1 MLKKLLIG
9 FLLVFIGV
17 FLGYQTPRGP
27 ALYSTLIN
35 LGISSNEDYSTLA
48 SHQALL
54 DFEELLSA
62 AREMVLN
69 DARTEQ
75 EAAEGMRWLLRAVA
89 MSVEVAADANPQRPY
104 FQRMD
109 TLVRKV
115 GGDNPDAE
123 YEFAAIDGQYDYKIT
138 GNIGSVR
145 YLGFTFNAGQG
156 TTPRRQFAY
165 LSDKTLELDQDG
177 NFTLILSQE
186 PTDISGQWVQIPDDA
201 SGILVRQY
209 IANRKKEELPTLNIE
224 VLGSPI
230 QFSPVTDQEI
240 ADAIISTSYAFLSL
254 TTLHQRVL
262 PELMEKTNVFI
273 EATSDSL
280 GGAISGNDNL
290 YMIGSYQLAD
300 DEALIMLVQ
309 PPKTRYWNIA
319 LESRWHETADYLHRP
334 TSMTL
339 DEVNYNEDGSVEFIV
354 AHKDPGHPNWLDTS
368 GHNFGFITLRWL
380 DALDEDVPMPELQV
394 INWSDLIN
402 AIYSE

>member
-9 FLLVFIGV
+9 FLLVLIGG

-35 LGISSNEDYSTLA
+35 FGISSNEDYSILA

-69 DARTEQ
+69 DARTQQ
-75 EAAEGMRWLLRAVA
+75 EAVEGMRWLLRAVA
-89 MSVEVAADANPQRPY
+89 MSVEVAADANPRRPY

-156 TTPRRQFAY
+156 TSTRRQFAY

-186 PTDISGQWVQIPDDA
+186 PTDTSGQWIQIPDDA

-209 IANRKKEELPTLNIE
+209 IANRKKEELATLNID

-240 ADAIISTSYAFLSL
+240 ADAIIGTSYAFLSL
-254 TTLHQRVL
+254 TTLHHRVL

-273 EATSDSL
+273 KATSDSL

-380 DALDEDVPMPELQV
+380 DAMDENVPMPELQV
-394 INWSDLIN
+394 INWSDLVN
-402 AIYSE
+402 

>member
-9 FLLVFIGV
+9 FLLVLIGG
-17 FLGYQTPRGP
+17 FLGYQTPRGA

-35 LGISSNEDYSTLA
+35 FGISSNEDYSTLA

-75 EAAEGMRWLLRAVA
+75 EAVEGMRWLLRTVA

-209 IANRKKEELPTLNIE
+209 IANRKKEELATLNID

-240 ADAIISTSYAFLSL
+240 ADAIISTSYAFLRL

-380 DALDEDVPMPELQV
+380 DAMNEDVPMPELQV
-394 INWSDLIN
+394 INWSDLIKK
-402 AIYSE
+402 I

>member
-35 LGISSNEDYSTLA
+35 LGISSNEDYSSLA

-123 YEFAAIDGQYDYKIT
+123 YEFAAIDGQYEYKIT

-380 DALDEDVPMPELQV
+380 DAMDEDVPMPELQV

-402 AIYSE
+402 EIYSE

>member
-9 FLLVFIGV
+9 FLLVLIGG

-35 LGISSNEDYSTLA
+35 FGISSNEDYSTLA

-75 EAAEGMRWLLRAVA
+75 EAVEGMRWLLRTVA
-89 MSVEVAADANPQRPY
+89 MSVEVAADANPRRPH

-186 PTDISGQWVQIPDDA
+186 PTDISGQWVKIPDDA

-209 IANRKKEELPTLNIE
+209 IANRKKEELATLNIDI
-224 VLGSPI
+224 LGSPI
-230 QFSPVTDQEI
+230 QYSPVTDQEI
-240 ADAIISTSYAFLSL
+240 ADAIIGTSYAFLSL
-254 TTLHQRVL
+254 TTLHHRVL

-380 DALDEDVPMPELQV
+380 DALDEDVPMPELEV
-394 INWSDLIN
+394 INWSDLVN
-402 AIYSE
+402 

>member
-9 FLLVFIGV
+9 FLLVLIGG
-17 FLGYQTPRGP
+17 FLGYQAPRGP
-27 ALYSTLIN
+27 ALYSTFLN
-35 LGISSNEDYSTLA
+35 FGISSGQDYSTLA

-54 DFEELLSA
+54 DFEEVLSA

-75 EAAEGMRWLLRAVA
+75 EAVEGMRWLLRVIA
-89 MSVEVAADANPQRPY
+89 MSVEVAADANPRRPH

-123 YEFAAIDGQYDYKIT
+123 YEFAAIDGQYNYKIT

-177 NFTLILSQE
+177 NFSLILSQE
-186 PTDISGQWVQIPDDA
+186 PTDISGQWVKIPDDA

-240 ADAIISTSYAFLSL
+240 ADAIIGTSYAFLSL
-254 TTLHQRVL
+254 TTLHHRVL

-380 DALDEDVPMPELQV
+380 DAMDEDVPMPELQV
-394 INWSDLIN
+394 INWSDLVN
-402 AIYSE
+402 

>member
-9 FLLVFIGV
+9 LLLVLMGG

-69 DARTEQ
+69 DARTQQ
-75 EAAEGMRWLLRAVA
+75 EAVEGMRWLLRAVA
-89 MSVEVAADANPQRPY
+89 MSVEVAADANPRRPH

-156 TTPRRQFAY
+156 TTTRRQFAY

-186 PTDISGQWVQIPDDA
+186 PTDTSGQWIQIPDDA

-209 IANRKKEELPTLNIE
+209 IANRKKEELATLNID

-240 ADAIISTSYAFLSL
+240 ADAIIGTSYAFLSL
-254 TTLHQRVL
+254 TTLHHRVL

-380 DALDEDVPMPELQV
+380 DALDEDVPMPELEV
-394 INWSDLIN
+394 INWSDLVN
-402 AIYSE
+402 

>member
-1 MLKKLLIG
+1 MHKKLLIG

-17 FLGYQTPRGP
+17 FLGHQAPRGP

-54 DFEELLSA
+54 DFEELFSA
-62 AREMVLN
+62 TREMVLN

-165 LSDKTLELDQDG
+165 LSDKTLELDQEG

-240 ADAIISTSYAFLSL
+240 ADAIISTSYAFLHL

-380 DALDEDVPMPELQV
+380 DAMDEDVPMPKLQV
-394 INWSDLIN
+394 INWSDLIKK
-402 AIYSE
+402 I

>member
-9 FLLVFIGV
+9 FLLVLIGG

-35 LGISSNEDYSTLA
+35 FGISSNEDYSTLA

-75 EAAEGMRWLLRAVA
+75 EAVEGMRWLLRTVA
-89 MSVEVAADANPQRPY
+89 MSVEVAADANPRRPH

-165 LSDKTLELDQDG
+165 LSDQTLELDQDG

-186 PTDISGQWVQIPDDA
+186 PTDTSGQWIQIPDDA

-209 IANRKKEELPTLNIE
+209 IANRKKEELATLNID

-240 ADAIISTSYAFLSL
+240 ADAIIGTSYAFLSL
-254 TTLHQRVL
+254 TTLHHRVL

-394 INWSDLIN
+394 INWSDLVN
-402 AIYSE
+402 

>member
-9 FLLVFIGV
+9 FLLVLIGG

-35 LGISSNEDYSTLA
+35 FGISSNEDYSTLA

-75 EAAEGMRWLLRAVA
+75 EAVEGMRWLLRTVA
-89 MSVEVAADANPQRPY
+89 MSVEVAADANPRRPH

-165 LSDKTLELDQDG
+165 LSDQTLELDQDG

-186 PTDISGQWVQIPDDA
+186 PTDTSGQWIQIPDDA

-209 IANRKKEELPTLNIE
+209 IANRKKEELATLNID

-240 ADAIISTSYAFLSL
+240 ADAIIGTSYAFLSL
-254 TTLHQRVL
+254 TTLHHRVL

-273 EATSDSL
+273 KATSDSL

-380 DALDEDVPMPELQV
+380 DALDEDVPMPELEV
-394 INWSDLIN
+394 INWSDLVN
-402 AIYSE
+402 

>member
-62 AREMVLN
+62 TREMVLN

-380 DALDEDVPMPELQV
+380 DAMDEDVPMPKLQV
-394 INWSDLIN
+394 INWSDLIKK
-402 AIYSE
+402 I

>member
-9 FLLVFIGV
+9 FLLVLIGG

-35 LGISSNEDYSTLA
+35 FGISSNEDYSTLA

-69 DARTEQ
+69 AARTQQ
-75 EAAEGMRWLLRAVA
+75 EAVEGMRWLLRAVA
-89 MSVEVAADANPQRPY
+89 MSVEVAADANPRRPY

-123 YEFAAIDGQYDYKIT
+123 YEFAAIDGKYDYKIT

-156 TTPRRQFAY
+156 TTTRRQFAY

-186 PTDISGQWVQIPDDA
+186 PTDTSGQWIQIPDDA

-209 IANRKKEELPTLNIE
+209 IGNRKKEELPTLNID

-254 TTLHQRVL
+254 TTLHHRVL
-262 PELMEKTNVFI
+262 PELMEETNIFI
-273 EATSDSL
+273 EATSDNL

-380 DALDEDVPMPELQV
+380 DAMNEDVPMPELQV
-394 INWSDLIN
+394 INWSDLVN
-402 AIYSE
+402 

>member
-9 FLLVFIGV
+9 FLLVLIGG

-35 LGISSNEDYSTLA
+35 FGISSNEDYSTLA

-62 AREMVLN
+62 GREMVLN
-69 DARTEQ
+69 DARTQQ
-75 EAAEGMRWLLRAVA
+75 EAVEGMRWLLRAVA
-89 MSVEVAADANPQRPY
+89 MSVEVAADANPRRPY

-156 TTPRRQFAY
+156 TSTRRQFAY

-186 PTDISGQWVQIPDDA
+186 PTDTSGQWIQIPDDA

-209 IANRKKEELPTLNIE
+209 IANRKKEELATLNID

-240 ADAIISTSYAFLSL
+240 ADAIIGTSYAFLSL
-254 TTLHQRVL
+254 TTLHHRVL

-273 EATSDSL
+273 KATSDSL

-354 AHKDPGHPNWLDTS
+354 AHKDPNHPNWLDTS

-380 DALDEDVPMPELQV
+380 DAKDEDVPMPELQI
-394 INWSDLIN
+394 INWSDLVK
-402 AIYSE
+402 

>member
-1 MLKKLLIG
+1 MLKKFLIG
-9 FLLVFIGV
+9 FLLVLIGS

-35 LGISSNEDYSTLA
+35 FGISSNEDYSTLA

-54 DFEELLSA
+54 DFQDLLSA

-69 DARTEQ
+69 DARTQQ
-75 EAAEGMRWLLRAVA
+75 EAVEGMRWLLRAVA
-89 MSVEVAADANPQRPY
+89 MSVEVAADANPRRPY

-156 TTPRRQFAY
+156 TTTRRQFAY

-186 PTDISGQWVQIPDDA
+186 PINTSGQWIQIPDDA

-209 IANRKKEELPTLNIE
+209 IAYRKKEELPTLNID

-254 TTLHQRVL
+254 TTLHHRVL
-262 PELMEKTNVFI
+262 PELMEETNVFI
-273 EATSDSL
+273 KATSDNL

-290 YMIGSYQLAD
+290 YMIGSYQLED

-380 DALDEDVPMPELQV
+380 DAMDEDVPMPELQV
-394 INWSDLIN
+394 INWSDLVN
-402 AIYSE
+402 

>member
-1 MLKKLLIG
+1 MLKKFLIG
-9 FLLVFIGV
+9 FLLVLIGS

-35 LGISSNEDYSTLA
+35 FGISSNEDYSTLA

-54 DFEELLSA
+54 DFQDLLSA

-69 DARTEQ
+69 DARTQQ
-75 EAAEGMRWLLRAVA
+75 EAVEGMRWLLRAVA
-89 MSVEVAADANPQRPY
+89 MSVEVAADANPRRPY

-156 TTPRRQFAY
+156 TTTRRQFAY

-186 PTDISGQWVQIPDDA
+186 PINTSGQWIQIPDDA

-209 IANRKKEELPTLNIE
+209 IANRKKEELPTLNID

-254 TTLHQRVL
+254 TTLHHRVL
-262 PELMEKTNVFI
+262 PELMEETNVFI
-273 EATSDSL
+273 KATSDNL

-290 YMIGSYQLAD
+290 YMIGSYQLED

-339 DEVNYNEDGSVEFIV
+339 DEVNYSEDGSVEFIV

-380 DALDEDVPMPELQV
+380 DAMDEDVPMPELQV
-394 INWSDLIN
+394 INLSDLVN
-402 AIYSE
+402 

>member
-89 MSVEVAADANPQRPY
+89 MSVEVAADANPRRPY

-123 YEFAAIDGQYDYKIT
+123 YEFAAIDGRYDYKIS

-165 LSDKTLELDQDG
+165 LSDQTLELDQDG

-209 IANRKKEELPTLNIE
+209 IANRKKEKLPTLNIE

-254 TTLHQRVL
+254 TTLHHRVL
-262 PELMEKTNVFI
+262 PELMEETNIFI
-273 EATSDSL
+273 KATSDNL

-380 DALDEDVPMPELQV
+380 DAMDEDVPMPELQV
-394 INWSDLIN
+394 IHWSDLVN
-402 AIYSE
+402 

>member
-9 FLLVFIGV
+9 FLLVLIGG

-35 LGISSNEDYSTLA
+35 FGISSNEDYSTLA

-75 EAAEGMRWLLRAVA
+75 EAVEGMRWLLRTVA
-89 MSVEVAADANPQRPY
+89 MSVEVAADANPRRPH

-165 LSDKTLELDQDG
+165 LSDQTLELDQDG

-186 PTDISGQWVQIPDDA
+186 PTDTSGQWIQIPDDA

-209 IANRKKEELPTLNIE
+209 IANRKKEELATLNIDI
-224 VLGSPI
+224 LGSPI

-240 ADAIISTSYAFLSL
+240 ADAIIGTSYAFLSL
-254 TTLHQRVL
+254 TTLHHRVL

-290 YMIGSYQLAD
+290 YMIGSYQLED
-300 DEALIMLVQ
+300 NEALIMLVQ

-380 DALDEDVPMPELQV
+380 DAMDEDVPMPELQV
-394 INWSDLIN
+394 INWSDLVN
-402 AIYSE
+402 

>member
-1 MLKKLLIG
+1 MLKKFVIALIAIIIFIIGG
-9 FLLVFIGV
+9 FV
-17 FLGYQTPRGP
+17 GYQAPRGA
-27 ALYSTLIN
+27 ALYSTLVN
-35 LGISSNEDYSTLA
+35 FGASSNQNYLKLE
-48 SHQALL
+48 SHQSLL
-54 DFEELLSA
+54 DFEEMLSA
-62 AREMVLN
+62 ARKMVLS

-75 EAAEGMRWLLRAVA
+75 EAVEGMRWLLRVIA
-89 MSVEVAADANPQRPY
+89 MSVEVAADANPRMPH

-123 YEFAAIDGQYDYKIT
+123 YEFAAIDGQYNYKIT

-156 TTPRRQFAY
+156 NTPRRQFEY

-186 PTDISGQWVQIPDDA
+186 AIDIPGQWVQIPDDA

-209 IANRKKEELPTLNIE
+209 IAAREKEELPTLNIE

-230 QFSPVTDQEI
+230 QYKPVTDQEI
-240 ADAIISTSYAFLSL
+240 ANAIIGTSYAFLSL
-254 TTLHQRVL
+254 TTLHHRVL

-273 EATSDSL
+273 EATSDTL
-280 GGAISGNDNL
+280 GGAIAGNDNL
-290 YMIGSYQLAD
+290 YMIGSYQLED
-300 DEALIMLVQ
+300 DEVLIMRVQ
-309 PPKTRYWNIA
+309 PPNTRYWNIA
-319 LESRWHETADYLHRP
+319 LESRWHETADYLHRS
-334 TSMTL
+334 TSLTL
-339 DEVNYNEDGSVEFIV
+339 DEVDYSADGSVEFVV

-380 DALDEDVPMPELQV
+380 DAIGAKVPKPELQV
-394 INWSDLIN
+394 MKWSEL
-402 AIYSE
+402 

>member
-9 FLLVFIGV
+9 FLLVLIGG

-35 LGISSNEDYSTLA
+35 FGISSNEDYSTLA

-69 DARTEQ
+69 DARTQQ
-75 EAAEGMRWLLRAVA
+75 EAVEGMRWLLRAVA
-89 MSVEVAADANPQRPY
+89 MSVEVAADANPRRPY

-123 YEFAAIDGQYDYKIT
+123 YEFAAIDGKYDYKIT

-156 TTPRRQFAY
+156 TSTRRQFAY

-186 PTDISGQWVQIPDDA
+186 PTDTSGQWIQIPDDA

-209 IANRKKEELPTLNIE
+209 IANRKKEELATLNIDI
-224 VLGSPI
+224 LGSPI

-240 ADAIISTSYAFLSL
+240 ADAIIGTSYAFLSL
-254 TTLHQRVL
+254 TTLHHRVL

-394 INWSDLIN
+394 INWSDLVN
-402 AIYSE
+402 

>member
-35 LGISSNEDYSTLA
+35 LGISSNEDYSSLA

-186 PTDISGQWVQIPDDA
+186 PTDTSGQWIQIPDDA

-209 IANRKKEELPTLNIE
+209 IANRKKEELATLNID

-380 DALDEDVPMPELQV
+380 DAMDEDVPMPELQV
-394 INWSDLIN
+394 INWSDLVN
-402 AIYSE
+402 